1 MWDRY
6 VTEAVNQARAHG
18 PELQALWRDATR
30 LERLAGVV

>member
-18 PELQALWRDATR
+18 PELQALWRDAVH
-30 LERLAGVV
+30 LERLAGAV